1 MQYLPALIVFHH
13 KVREMLTPPVTYWLF
28 YVGFFSVLF
37 GLSARLIRKNRSFRV
52 RRRSVSFKKIDDP
65 RNLQGR

>member
-1 MQYLPALIVFHH
+1 MQYLPALMFIHH

-37 GLSARLIRKNRSFRV
+37 GLSMQLIRKNRDTHS
-52 RRRSVSFKKIDDP
+52 RR
-65 RNLQGR
+65 